1 MPAVLP
7 PRQEYI
13 PPIQTA
19 PYDLLKRSDVR
30 NAGSWREPLLIDE
43 ALERLVA
50 LDALV
55 IMELMQPAITYRRFE
70 KHAKEYDGGV
80 HRVAWGFLRPQG
92 PGGQPLL
99 GEWPGRN
106 TVQHTGQLMS

>member
-1 MPAVLP
+1 M
-7 PRQEYI
+7 
-13 PPIQTA
+13 
-19 PYDLLKRSDVR
+19 LKRSDVR

-99 GEWPGRN
+99 GEWQGWN
-106 TVQHTGQLMS
+106 TVQHAGQLMSCFPICFSNV